1 MNRYL
6 LPSSTYRILLCSLF
20 CLACLIAPSASAAQ
34 DPPPPAAAQGMHII
48 ILIDTSNS
56 MLEAVGARGEPKKG
70 QESRITAIKAPL
82 SEMIGAIE
90 IDQKNAKNNTTLHIY
105 EFSEGAGDK
114 GGTKNFSKVNL
125 CRQLDIAI
133 NEQKDRDEAKKWV
146 EGLEI
151 KAKWKRGKIEGVR
164 RGTWLFTS
172 IDQVLTDAKK
182 LQAANPN
189 TPISFM
195 VISDGLDTKQE
206 KGDGPKSMAEV
217 LGKHGKTLKMLDNKY
232 FIELVGFGNKYHKA
246 LEQHDIEVKKT
257 DKMADLAKVV
267 KKLAVQKPAPPKPKI
282 TIEALFEVKLNKTA
296 VKPGDVKWIHEKPLV
311 FTLIDQTIAKKM
323 GKVQDADQKEEIL
336 KYAWS
341 FDPKTKIR
349 PDRNQEPN
357 KVSLGQ
363 GDHEI
368 NLTVSDITKG
378 ENKDTAKTLN
388 FTIKEVKIDAA
399 IEEAQDGTLKIMQG
413 GKVDFKFKGMP
424 PNTVIKWDYGD
435 GEFGEGEVPEHT
447 YQDPS
452 EPEMPYVVKVE
463 ITLPAGEEF
472 THRLGFVQVTKANAH
487 AFAKPDNPWP
497 GQKVIFDLDI
507 TKVDIRKVEKVTW
520 HFGVE
525 DVNGKE
531 PNVAKTGPNK
541 FSFQDTFDEPG
552 EVKVFAKIK
561 LKGLKQEPEAKAN
574 IVVREVLPKI
584 ETDDAVLYVGQET
597 KYTVTDSTDPNG
609 GAFPP
614 DWTVKVMLGAA
625 KDKPNEKP
633 GQVIYFLKPGKYEV
647 EVYVTPKGLE
657 KPFSSKDPAKVTVND
672 IKIEIDVNPIT
683 PKK

>member
-1 MNRYL
+1 MRFVPQINAPPRKNLNDVSRIEAIKKPLKGYIRDNVKKDDTL
-6 LPSSTYRILLCSLF
+6 RIYTFSKPVELYQEEEKGLFAVGKKKFSNQSTLIINQFTNLDNDRKSADEFVDNMHKIIGRSKSRPTHLYESMDRILSL
-20 CLACLIAPSASAAQ
+20 ATGLIKEGKKVSV
-34 DPPPPAAAQGMHII
+34 
-48 ILIDTSNS
+48 LI
-56 MLEAVGARGEPKKG
+56 
-70 QESRITAIKAPL
+70 
-82 SEMIGAIE
+82 
-90 IDQKNAKNNTTLHIY
+90 
-105 EFSEGAGDK
+105 
-114 GGTKNFSKVNL
+114 
-125 CRQLDIAI
+125 
-133 NEQKDRDEAKKWV
+133 
-146 EGLEI
+146 
-151 KAKWKRGKIEGVR
+151 
-164 RGTWLFTS
+164 
-172 IDQVLTDAKK
+172 
-182 LQAANPN
+182 
-189 TPISFM
+189 
-195 VISDGLDTKQE
+195 ISDGADSTKG
-206 KGDGPKSMAEV
+206 KPLADMGAVMKKHNTTITNLTGKTFCKIVKFDLGKDGKDLVGAGFTVAEV
-217 LGKHGKTLKMLDNKY
+217 DLTQKDP
-232 FIELVGFGNKYHKA
+232 ELPPVPPV
-246 LEQHDIEVKKT
+246 D
-257 DKMADLAKVV
+257 
-267 KKLAVQKPAPPKPKI
+267 PPKPKI

-378 ENKDTAKTLN
+378 ENKDKAKTLN

-399 IEEAQDGTLKIMQG
+399 IVEAQDGTLKIMQG

-435 GEFGEGEVPEHT
+435 GEFGEVPEHT

-452 EPEMPYVVKVE
+452 EPGKKGFEVKVE

-472 THRLGFVQVTKANAH
+472 THRLGFVQVTKASAH

-497 GQKVIFDLDI
+497 GQKVIFDLDS
-507 TKVDIRKVEKVTW
+507 TKVDLGKVVKVTW

-584 ETDDAVLYVGQET
+584 VVTKTDLFVGEET
-597 KYTVTDSTDPNG
+597 KYTITQADGTKFPADFDFKAEVILPAGAG
-609 GAFPP
+609 GVIKKPEEMIYFAKAGEHKVGVKITPTYPKGFKGVEKAF
-614 DWTVKVMLGAA
+614 DNKIEDAAELTVK
-625 KDKPNEKP
+625 E
-633 GQVIYFLKPGKYEV
+633 
-647 EVYVTPKGLE
+647 
-657 KPFSSKDPAKVTVND
+657 
-672 IKIEIDVNPIT
+672 IKIEIGV
-683 PKK
+683 KKAKE